1 MVFSSTNDQL
11 KHPSALSAAVFTIA
25 LCSSRQ
31 HLVSSAFC
39 LFKVMV
45 KYPFPMGAFPS
56 LADPGGSREMKHGES
71 SSVTQAGVVPTGC

>member
-1 MVFSSTNDQL
+1 MVFSSANDRL
-11 KHPSALSAAVFTIA
+11 KHPFALSAAVFAIA

-31 HLVSSAFC
+31 HLVFSAFC

-56 LADPGGSREMKHGES
+56 SADPSGSRQMKHGES
-71 SSVTQAGVVPTGC
+71 SGVTQAGVVPTCR